1 MVNEKDLPFI
11 DGNISIIKAMEK
23 ISIKDMDWDES
34 GMEIEYQEF
43 LQMVI

>member
-1 MVNEKDLPFI
+1 MVEEKDLPFI

-23 ISIKDMDWDES
+23 ISIK
-34 GMEIEYQEF
+34 GFGLGLIRLEIEYQEF